1 MNEVLRIALRN
12 VLRHKK
18 RAFITAITMMVGIAL
33 FIGFDSMMAGLDR
46 LSIENM
52 INLSYSSLKI
62 FTNAY
67 VAERDVYPLDYG
79 IPDPG
84 KLAAELK
91 NDPRVRSVTQRTEF
105 LGELSDYHNSL
116 PVRGIVVDPPLD
128 AKVFTLADHISG
140 SFFGQRG
147 NPAAGVDP
155 GSLAQATN
163 PIVIGSGLAVK
174 FNLKIGDTI
183 LLSAHTRYDAQN
195 ADEFTVIGLLS
206 SLDPTL
212 DDNSVFITYNTANDF
227 LDLGN
232 LVTETDVRLVHR
244 VNLDETVHD
253 ATAVAAAVKSGN
265 PTLDAQTFKE
275 LGRAYFDLMNSKR
288 SITIALI
295 LVILLIA
302 AVGIVNTVLMSVYS
316 RIREVGVLKALGFRR
331 GEVVWMFTFEGIF
344 VGVIGSVMGAI
355 LGILIDLYLIFVGFP
370 LDKMA
375 GSSVVGGLSFWG
387 TLYGTWNPGMI
398 VFAVLF
404 GLAVATVAA
413 VIPARKAAKMT
424 ATAALRFV

>member
-1 MNEVLRIALRN
+1 MNEVFRIALRN

-62 FTNAY
+62 FTKAY

-79 IPDPG
+79 ISNPD
-84 KLAAELK
+84 KIVTELK
-91 NDPRVRSVTQRTEF
+91 TDPRVQSVALRTEF
-105 LGELSDYHNSL
+105 LGELSDYRNSL
-116 PVRGIVVDPPLD
+116 PVRGIVVNPSVD
-128 AKVFTLADHISG
+128 AGVFTLPEHVSG
-140 SFFGQRG
+140 SFFGEG
-147 NPAAGVDP
+147 GKPADGVES
-155 GSLAQATN
+155 GSLAQAVN
-163 PIVIGSGLAVK
+163 PIVIGSGLAAK

-195 ADEFTVIGLLS
+195 ADEFTVVGLLS
-206 SLDPTL
+206 SFDPTL
-212 DDNSVFITYNTANDF
+212 DDNSVFITYNTADNF
-227 LDLGN
+227 LDLED
-232 LVTETDVRLVHR
+232 LVTEMDVRLVHR
-244 VNLDETVHD
+244 LNIDEAVGD
-253 ATAVAAAVKSGN
+253 ANAVAAAVKAAN
-265 PTLDAQTFKE
+265 PALDAQTFKE
-275 LGRAYFDLMNSKR
+275 LGRAYFDLMGAKR
-288 SITIALI
+288 SGTVVLVLI
-295 LVILLIA
+295 ILLIA
-302 AVGIVNTVLMSVYS
+302 AVGIVNTVLMSVYA

-331 GEVVWMFTFEGIF
+331 REVVWMFTFEGIF
-344 VGVIGSVMGAI
+344 VGAIGSAMGAI
-355 LGILIDLYLIFVGFP
+355 LGILIDVYLIFVGFP

-375 GSSVVGGLSFWG
+375 GSSAVGGLSFWG

-404 GLAVATVAA
+404 GLVVATVAA
-413 VIPARKAAKMT
+413 IIPARKAAKMT